1 MNADIKFDLPT
12 TKELEEELYRIKYNQ
27 RYKKLFRSTIYALII
42 ILAISVVIATLIFP
56 VLQIYENSMSP
67 TVEKGDIVLSVKT
80 KDIKGGDVIAFY
92 YNNHILVKRVIAV
105 SSDWVEFDIE
115 GNVYVNGR
123 YINETYLKN
132 KDVGKYDIS
141 FPYQV
146 PENTYF
152 VLNDERSE
160 SLDSR
165 SQIIGTIKQ
174 EDVVGKIII
183 RLWPMN
189 KIGTLN

>member
-67 TVEKGDIVLSVKT
+67 TLEKGDIVLSVKT

-189 KIGTLN
+189 KIGTLK

>member
-1 MNADIKFDLPT
+1 
-12 TKELEEELYRIKYNQ
+12 
-27 RYKKLFRSTIYALII
+27 
-42 ILAISVVIATLIFP
+42 
-56 VLQIYENSMSP
+56 MSP
-67 TVEKGDIVLSVKT
+67 TLEKGDIVLSVKT

-189 KIGTLN
+189 KIGTLK

>member
-67 TVEKGDIVLSVKT
+67 TLEKGDIVLSVKT

-183 RLWPMN
+183 RLRPMN

>member
-67 TVEKGDIVLSVKT
+67 TLEKGDIVLSVKT

>member
-1 MNADIKFDLPT
+1 MDADIKFNLPT
-12 TKELEEELYRIKYNQ
+12 TKELEEELYRIKYNR

-42 ILAISVVIATLIFP
+42 ILAISVVIATLVFP

-67 TVEKGDIVLSVKT
+67 TLEKDDIVLSVKT

-123 YINETYLKN
+123 YINETYI
-132 KDVGKYDIS
+132 KDKEVGEYDIS

-165 SQIIGTIKQ
+165 SQIIGTVKQ
-174 EDVVGKIII
+174 EDVVGKIIL